1 MSSEIWQAP
10 AKINLYLEITGR
22 REDGYH
28 TVDTAYQ
35 SIDLSDIVALKPAQS
50 GPGVTCEVVG
60 EWAEHVPQ
68 GEENLATRAARLIA
82 VHTGREP
89 RVAITI
95 EKRIPVGAGLG
106 GGSSDAAAVL
116 IALARRFAVPD
127 PEHTLIDVAR
137 ELGADVPYFLQGGTR
152 RGTGVGEQL
161 DAIDPPAERW
171 GILVY
176 PDDTLVDKVGVC
188 LDLLAETDSEAA
200 PSIRKFL
207 DYVQKTDVNSMQE
220 LYTRTFEINP
230 VCALEVGWHLFGE
243 RYERGTFIVKMR
255 QTLRELGIPESAELP
270 DHLVHVLEALGQMES
285 SAAREFAQLFVVPA
299 VEKML
304 SGFAKKTSIYQD
316 VLEAV
321 RTQVTARYGQPAQ
334 GVDHV

>member
-50 GPGVTCEVVG
+50 GLGVTCEVVG

-82 VHTGREP
+82 AQTGREP

-176 PDDTLVDKVGVC
+176 PGVRVSTGWAYDAYDAAGTESSGNALESVVVEKYPVVGQALGILRSGPAAIAQMSGSGSAVFALYKSASERDSDVD
-188 LDLLAETDSEAA
+188 
-200 PSIRKFL
+200 R
-207 DYVQKTDVNSMQE
+207 VNSGVGE
-220 LYTRTFEINP
+220 LADARVWPFEF
-230 VCALEVGWHLFGE
+230 VRHGV
-243 RYERGTFIVKMR
+243 R
-255 QTLRELGIPESAELP
+255 QLADSIT
-270 DHLVHVLEALGQMES
+270 
-285 SAAREFAQLFVVPA
+285 PA
-299 VEKML
+299 
-304 SGFAKKTSIYQD
+304 
-316 VLEAV
+316 
-321 RTQVTARYGQPAQ
+321 
-334 GVDHV
+334 

>member
-35 SIDLSDIVALKPAQS
+35 SIDLSDTVVLQPAQGS
-50 GPGVTCEVVG
+50 EVTCEVVG

-68 GEENLATRAARLIA
+68 GEDNLATRAARLIGA
-82 VHTGREP
+82 HTGREP

-152 RGTGVGEQL
+152 RGTGVGERL
-161 DAIDPPAERW
+161 EAMDPPAERW

-176 PDDTLVDKVGVC
+176 PGVRVSTGWAYDAYDAADTGSSGNALESVVVEKYPVVGQA
-188 LDLLAETDSEAA
+188 LELLRSGPAA
-200 PSIRKFL
+200 ITQMSGSGSAVFALYENAGERDADIDR
-207 DYVQKTDVNSMQE
+207 VNSGVGE
-220 LYTRTFEINP
+220 LADARVWPFE
-230 VCALEVGWHLFGE
+230 CVGHG
-243 RYERGTFIVKMR
+243 VK
-255 QTLRELGIPESAELP
+255 
-270 DHLVHVLEALGQMES
+270 
-285 SAAREFAQLFVVPA
+285 QLADSITPA
-299 VEKML
+299 
-304 SGFAKKTSIYQD
+304 
-316 VLEAV
+316 
-321 RTQVTARYGQPAQ
+321 
-334 GVDHV
+334 